1 MDNTFN
7 NYKNYNTYDND
18 ENHGQY
24 CENCHIATG
33 DCECP
38 KDSCDICED
47 SRDETPG
54 INLGHELAGGLV
66 EPSY

>member
-1 MDNTFN
+1 MNYQAWERSFN
-7 NYKNYNTYDND
+7 MKDD

-47 SRDETPG
+47 ARDEDKQQDIAEAEATG
-54 INLGHELAGGLV
+54 N
-66 EPSY
+66 

>member
-1 MDNTFN
+1 MNMDNYS
-7 NYKNYNTYDND
+7 NYRTYDND

-33 DCECP
+33 DCEC
-38 KDSCDICED
+38 KDCDVCED